1 MEPERLVGLPREIV
15 NCASPKKPGETGCGT
30 SRGERPRM
38 KTLASSIVCAV
49 IVSQLSAVAADQ
61 LMWKETASMDWTHSA
76 MVAVKIGGNIYL
88 IGDQKALHIYNIAG
102 NSWSKGTAPP
112 LHQYGPAV
120 ALGGKIYVAGGVT
133 GQKPT
138 GNVIAYDPANDS
150 WTSVASLPSPR
161 GAGAAAVLNG
171 KIHLVGGRAYQG
183 ATLVD
188 VNDHLIYDP
197 AANAW
202 HSSTPMPS
210 ARDGL
215 SLIADPSS
223 GKLYAIGGWNEQTR
237 NPSGENAIYNSATH
251 AWTHGAQLPT
261 PRFAAGAVLLNG
273 KIYFMG
279 GSTDRAM
286 YANVDVY
293 HISSDKWT
301 QIGGLPA
308 ARPLESAVVVGN
320 SIFATGGSVCQGTAC
335 YQTNKFWVLTP

>member
-1 MEPERLVGLPREIV
+1 
-15 NCASPKKPGETGCGT
+15 
-30 SRGERPRM
+30 M
-38 KTLASSIVCAV
+38 KMLLASIVCAV
-49 IVSQLSAVAADQ
+49 VLSQLAAAAADQ
-61 LMWKETASMDWTHSA
+61 LLWKETASMDWTHSA

-120 ALGGKIYVAGGVT
+120 ALGGKIYVVGGVT
-133 GQKPT
+133 GQKIT
-138 GNVIAYDPANDS
+138 GNVIAYDPAGDAWS
-150 WTSVASLPSPR
+150 SVASLPSPR

-188 VNDHLIYDP
+188 VADHLVYDP
-197 AANAW
+197 AANSW
-202 HSSTPMPS
+202 HSAAPMTT

-215 SLIADPSS
+215 SLVADPSS
-223 GKLYAIGGWNEQTR
+223 GKLYAIGGWNEQRR
-237 NPSGENAIYNSATH
+237 NPSGQNEIYSSSTH
-251 AWTHGAQLPT
+251 AWTQGAQLST
-261 PRFAAGAVLLNG
+261 PRFGAGAVLLNG

-279 GSTDRAM
+279 GSTNRAM

-293 HISSDKWT
+293 HIASDSWT
-301 QIGGLPA
+301 QPGGLPA
-308 ARPLESAVVVGN
+308 ARPLESAVAVSG
-320 SIFATGGSVCQGTAC
+320 SIYATGGTVCQGTAC